1 MAQLHIKTTEIQLK
15 FRAFH
20 KRWQHHIL
28 KFSFEF
34 NYHAIIRSIFSW
46 EIDMGEMLFRR
57 IWFLYYLSVFSTI
70 IFLCSFLE
78 ICLPEKNFF
87 TLRSYKD
94 YQIEKMQ
101 FSSFIYN
108 LLTWFFE
115 FHFRWRGLK
124 MYQSEKSLFWSDV
137 DQIWLS
143 FFLEFPIEW
152 SWHHWQVNQVELGRI
167 MIKIILNLKNLV
179 WIYLQFVYYSE
190 VHKWLY

>member
-78 ICLPEKNFF
+78 ICLPEKNFLPYDLIKI
-87 TLRSYKD
+87 TKLK
-94 YQIEKMQ
+94 KC
-101 FSSFIYN
+101 SS
-108 LLTWFFE
+108 
-115 FHFRWRGLK
+115 
-124 MYQSEKSLFWSDV
+124 V
-137 DQIWLS
+137 LS
-143 FFLEFPIEW
+143 SII
-152 SWHHWQVNQVELGRI
+152 SWHDFLNFIFGEEAWKCI
-167 MIKIILNLKNLV
+167 NLKKVCFDQMSIKFDIVFFGIPHWMELTPLTSQPSGTRKN
-179 WIYLQFVYYSE
+179 
-190 VHKWLY
+190 HD